1 MGLFKKS
8 TNDLFRLR
16 QLYYENG
23 VENLR
28 LSNEMSKNYQTLIVT
43 IVLAELAFIGV
54 LGFDDHN
61 SILSATSATLLVL
74 ALVLFLVGVAI
85 QQIVVQREAKHSLS
99 MASKV
104 DAFVKKHSTA
114 TIDQLPDELTQ
125 PKDKALMS
133 SNLGNRFIR
142 MGYVLILA
150 ASVLV
155 VVIAW
160 RLALK

>member
-1 MGLFKKS
+1 MGLFKKA

-43 IVLAELAFIGV
+43 IVLAELAFLGV
-54 LGFDDHN
+54 LGFDDYN

-85 QQIVVQREAKHSLS
+85 QQVVVQREAKYSLS

-104 DAFVKKHSTA
+104 DTFIKEHSKA
-114 TIDQLPDELTQ
+114 TIDQLPDELLQSTE
-125 PKDKALMS
+125 KNFIS
-133 SNLGNRFIR
+133 SKLGNRFIR
-142 MGYVLILA
+142 SGYILILA

>member
-1 MGLFKKS
+1 MSFFKKA

-23 VENLR
+23 IENLR

-43 IVLAELAFIGV
+43 IVLAELAFLGV
-54 LGFDDHN
+54 LGFEGN
-61 SILSATSATLLVL
+61 NGILSAVSATLLVL
-74 ALVLFLVGVAI
+74 ALVLFLIGVAI
-85 QQIVVQREAKHSLS
+85 QQVVVQREAKYSFS

-104 DAFVKKHSTA
+104 DDFIKEHSKA
-114 TIDQLPDELTQ
+114 SIDQIPDDLTQ
-125 PKDKALMS
+125 AKDDKFIS
-133 SNLGNRFIR
+133 SKLGNRFIR
-142 MGYVLILA
+142 AGYLLIIA

-160 RLALK
+160 RIALC

>member
-1 MGLFKKS
+1 MGLFKKA

-43 IVLAELAFIGV
+43 IVLAELAFLGV
-54 LGFDDHN
+54 LGFDDYN

-74 ALVLFLVGVAI
+74 ALV
-85 QQIVVQREAKHSLS
+85 
-99 MASKV
+99 
-104 DAFVKKHSTA
+104 
-114 TIDQLPDELTQ
+114 
-125 PKDKALMS
+125 
-133 SNLGNRFIR
+133 
-142 MGYVLILA
+142 
-150 ASVLV
+150 

>member
-8 TNDLFRLR
+8 TSDLFRLR

-43 IVLAELAFIGV
+43 IVLAELAFLGV
-54 LGFDDHN
+54 LGFDDYN

-85 QQIVVQREAKHSLS
+85 QQVVVQREAKYNLS

-104 DAFVKKHSTA
+104 DTFIKEHSTA
-114 TIDQLPDELTQ
+114 TIDQLPDELLHV
-125 PKDKALMS
+125 KEKAFIS
-133 SNLGNRFIR
+133 SKLGNRFIR
-142 MGYVLILA
+142 LGYILILV